1 MNKSFFM
8 KNLLC
13 GFSALLICFP
23 KAFAQD
29 TIDLGQL
36 QHFPGFIDFYWE
48 DSKGKIYLDIQHF
61 DEEFLYNN
69 GLSAGV
75 GSNDLG
81 LDRGQLGSTHVVA
94 FTKTGNKILLKAK
107 NLAYRADSDNPLE
120 RRAVEEAFAESV
132 LWGFPVIQKTS
143 QGYLVDATNF
153 IVRDAHGVGTSLAGS
168 GQGSYRLDETRSAMF
183 LARTKNFPQNSEFE
197 ATITLTGEVKGNI
210 IETVVPSPDAV
221 TVRQHH
227 SFIELPGAGYK
238 PRAFDPRC
246 GYFPLTYF
254 DYATDINEPIEKRF
268 ISRHRLAKKNRD
280 LAMSEAVE
288 PIIYYV
294 DAGVPEPIKSAL
306 IDGASW
312 WDQAFEA
319 AGYKDAFLVKEMPG
333 DADPMDVRYNLIQW
347 VHRSTRG
354 WSYGSSVV
362 DPRTGE
368 IIKGHVSLGS
378 LRVRQDYLIAQGLDA
393 AFKSGKSDE
402 PLIEMAL
409 ARLRQLSAHEV
420 GHTLGLAHNFAAS
433 TNELAS
439 VMDYPHPYITLND
452 DGEADFSKAYDDNI
466 GAWDVRAILY
476 GYLEFPDNVDEAAAL
491 QTLLQENDS
500 RALRY
505 ISDQDARPIYGA
517 HPFGHL
523 WDNGAFPIEELER
536 MILVRSAALEKYG
549 RDNISDG
556 TPLGELERVLV
567 PLYLSLR
574 YQTEAVS
581 KLIGGVNYSYA
592 VKGQVNDQTKMV
604 DPQIQQQA
612 VNGLLKALDPEI
624 LTLPES
630 IISLIPPPAFG
641 YQRDRELFKVRTG
654 ITFDPIGAAES
665 SAAWTLRLMLD
676 PQRLSRLLEQNARN
690 PALMSVETYLDQIAQ
705 ATRQFVLNNVHLRRS
720 VAEVIESEFVN
731 CLIRLTVDTSGHH
744 QVSGAARQK
753 LLGYQLN
760 LSDTNESHNIAVLA
774 RIRHFF
780 DNQLEYK
787 EMPRLPMPDGS
798 PIGCSNDF

>member
-1 MNKSFFM
+1 MVLIELFNYWMNKSFFM
-8 KNLLC
+8 KNLLF
-13 GFSALLICFP
+13 GLSALLFCFP

-36 QHFPGFIDFYWE
+36 QHFPGLIDFYWE
-48 DSKGKIYLDIQHF
+48 DSKGKIYLDIHHF

-81 LDRGQLGSTHVVA
+81 LDRGQLGATHVVT
-94 FTKTGNKILLKAK
+94 FTKVGNKILLKAK
-107 NLAYRADSDNPLE
+107 NLAYRAHSDNLLE

-132 LWGFPVIQKTS
+132 LWGFPVIQKTG

-168 GQGSYRLDETRSAMF
+168 GQGSYRLDETRSAMY

-197 ATITLTGEVKGNI
+197 ATITLTGDVKGNI
-210 IETVVPSPDAV
+210 IGTVVPSPDAV

-227 SFIELPGAGYK
+227 SFIQLPDAGYK
-238 PRAFDPRC
+238 PRVFDPRC

-280 LAMSEAVE
+280 LAISEAVE

-402 PLIEMAL
+402 PQVEMAL

-452 DGEADFSKAYDDNI
+452 EGEVDFSKAYGVNI

-476 GYLEFPDNVDEAAAL
+476 GYQDFSDNVDESTAL
-491 QTLLQENDS
+491 QTLLQENDD

-517 HPFGHL
+517 HPSGHL
-523 WDNGAFPIEELER
+523 WDNGASPIEELDR

-549 RDNISDG
+549 LDKIPDA

-567 PLYLSLR
+567 PL
-574 YQTEAVS
+574 
-581 KLIGGVNYSYA
+581 
-592 VKGQVNDQTKMV
+592 
-604 DPQIQQQA
+604 
-612 VNGLLKALDPEI
+612 
-624 LTLPES
+624 
-630 IISLIPPPAFG
+630 IP
-641 YQRDRELFKVRTG
+641 
-654 ITFDPIGAAES
+654 
-665 SAAWTLRLMLD
+665 
-676 PQRLSRLLEQNARN
+676 
-690 PALMSVETYLDQIAQ
+690 
-705 ATRQFVLNNVHLRRS
+705 
-720 VAEVIESEFVN
+720 
-731 CLIRLTVDTSGHH
+731 
-744 QVSGAARQK
+744 
-753 LLGYQLN
+753 
-760 LSDTNESHNIAVLA
+760 
-774 RIRHFF
+774 
-780 DNQLEYK
+780 
-787 EMPRLPMPDGS
+787 
-798 PIGCSNDF
+798 